1 MGRKF
6 IVRDKTIAEQLSAM
20 RIKYP
25 QFETC
30 FTSYTG
36 LKVTGSL
43 QPTSRSVNYSFVLKY
58 NLTDSPKIKIV
69 SPELKRNEKGVEA
82 EHLYPNGYLCLY
94 QPKYREF
101 TRKDLLSDTVIP
113 WASLWLYHYEV
124 WHLTGEWL
132 GGGEHPV
139 KLKPKTK

>member
-6 IVRDKTIAEQLSAM
+6 TVRDKTIAEQLSAI

-30 FTSYTG
+30 FTSHTG
-36 LKVTGSL
+36 LKVTGVL
-43 QPTSRSVNYSFVLKY
+43 QPTSRSVTYDFVLKY
-58 NLTDSPKIKIV
+58 NLVDSPKIKIV
-69 SPELKRNEKGVEA
+69 SPELKRNENGEEA

-101 TRKDLLSDTVIP
+101 TRTDLLTDTIIP
-113 WASLWLYHYEV
+113 WTSLWLYHYEV

-132 GGGEHPV
+132 GGGEHP
-139 KLKPKTK
+139 KSKNK

>member
-6 IVRDKTIAEQLSAM
+6 TVRDKTIAEQLSAM

-30 FTSYTG
+30 FTFHSG
-36 LKVTGSL
+36 LKVTGAL
-43 QPTSRSVNYSFVLKY
+43 QPTSRSAAYNFVLKY

-69 SPELKRNEKGVEA
+69 SPELKRNEKGEEA

-101 TRKDLLSDTVIP
+101 TRTDLLTDTIIP

-132 GGGEHPV
+132 GGGEHP
-139 KLKPKTK
+139 KSKTKSK

>member
-6 IVRDKTIAEQLSAM
+6 AVRDKTIAEQLSAM

-30 FTSYTG
+30 FTSHSG
-36 LKVTGSL
+36 LKVTGAL
-43 QPTSRSVNYSFVLKY
+43 QPTSRSAAYNFVLKY
-58 NLTDSPKIKIV
+58 NLNDSPKIKIV
-69 SPELKRNEKGVEA
+69 SPELKKNEKGEEA

-101 TRKDLLSDTVIP
+101 TRTDLLTDTIIP

-132 GGGEHPV
+132 GGGEHP
-139 KLKPKTK
+139 KSKTKSK

>member
-6 IVRDKTIAEQLSAM
+6 TVGDKTIAEQLSAM

-25 QFETC
+25 QFETR
-30 FTSYTG
+30 FTSHSG

-43 QPTSRSVNYSFVLKY
+43 QPTSRSAAYDFVLKF

-69 SPELKRNEKGVEA
+69 SPELKRNEKGKEA

-101 TRKDLLSDTVIP
+101 TRTDLLTDTIIP
-113 WASLWLYHYEV
+113 WTSLWLYHYEV

-132 GGGEHPV
+132 GGGEHP
-139 KLKPKTK
+139 KPKTKSK

>member
-6 IVRDKTIAEQLSAM
+6 TVRDKTIAEQLSAM

-25 QFETC
+25 QFETH
-30 FTSYTG
+30 FTSHSG

-43 QPTSRSVNYSFVLKY
+43 QPTSRSAAYDFVLKY

-69 SPELKRNEKGVEA
+69 SPELKRNEKGEEA

-101 TRKDLLSDTVIP
+101 TRTDLLTDTIIP
-113 WASLWLYHYEV
+113 WTSLWLYHYEV

-132 GGGEHPV
+132 GGGEHP
-139 KLKPKTK
+139 KPKTKSK

>member
-1 MGRKF
+1 MGREF
-6 IVRDKTIAEQLSAM
+6 TVRGKTIAEQLSAM
-20 RIKYP
+20 KSKYP
-25 QFETC
+25 QFEAR
-30 FTSYTG
+30 FTSHSG
-36 LKVTGSL
+36 LKITGAL
-43 QPTSRSVNYSFVLKY
+43 QPTSRSATYNFILKY

-69 SPELKRNEKGVEA
+69 SPELRKNEKGEDA

-101 TRKDLLSDTVIP
+101 TRTDLLTDTIIP

-132 GGGEHPV
+132 GGGEHP
-139 KLKPKTK
+139 KSKTKSR

>member
-6 IVRDKTIAEQLSAM
+6 TAKDKTIAEQLSAV

-30 FTSYTG
+30 FTSHSEF
-36 LKVTGSL
+36 KVTGTL
-43 QPTSRSVNYSFVLKY
+43 KPTSRSAAYRFILKY
-58 NLTDSPKIKIV
+58 NLADGPKIKIV
-69 SPELKRNEKGVEA
+69 SPELKKNEKGEEA
-82 EHLYPNGYLCLY
+82 EHLYSNGYLCLY

-101 TRKDLLSDTVIP
+101 TRYDLLTDTIIP
-113 WASLWLYHYEV
+113 WTSLWLYHYEV

-132 GGGEHPV
+132 GGGEHP
-139 KLKPKTK
+139 KSKIESK

>member
-6 IVRDKTIAEQLSAM
+6 TVRDKTIAEQLSAM

-30 FTSYTG
+30 FTSHTG

-43 QPTSRSVNYSFVLKY
+43 QPTSRSVTYDFVLKY

-69 SPELKRNEKGVEA
+69 SPELKRNEKGEGA

-101 TRKDLLSDTVIP
+101 TRTDLLTDTIIP
-113 WASLWLYHYEV
+113 WTSLWLYHYEV

-132 GGGEHPV
+132 GGGEHP
-139 KLKPKTK
+139 KSKTRSK